1 MSAAS
6 QMFAVRSLGF
16 FRVNNY
22 YFDSNKFMA
31 KDPSK
36 LYNH

>member
-1 MSAAS
+1 MSAAN

-16 FRVNNY
+16 FRVNIC
-22 YFDSNKFMA
+22 YFNFNKFMA